1 MQTYKQEKEWHR
13 NNFLV
18 MNNIQKHMM
27 EDAK

>member
-1 MQTYKQEKEWHR
+1 MQSYKHEEEWQR